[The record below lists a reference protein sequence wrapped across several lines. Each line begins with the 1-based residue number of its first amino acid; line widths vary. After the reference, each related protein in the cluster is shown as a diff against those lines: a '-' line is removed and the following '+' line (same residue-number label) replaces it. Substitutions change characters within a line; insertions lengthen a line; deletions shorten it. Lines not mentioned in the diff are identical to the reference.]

1 MIEKKI
7 VSGKKAEFAVKE
19 FIKGKLG
26 KGKIS
31 KIEIERT
38 PVGER
43 VLIYTSRPGQV
54 IGKGGEMIQELTSNI
69 KKQFGL
75 ENPRIEIADIKDVE
89 FDAQTIADQIA
100 MAIERFGPSSF
111 KIIAY
116 KALDRLK
123 HSGAL
128 GAEIVLSGKLPGER
142 AKLWRFTYGYLRKTG
157 ETDIVNSAKAVSQTK
172 PGTVGVKVFIVP
184 KDAEISD
191 RIIVESGKIIKEIVE
206 EKPEEKEVKKV
217 KRGRKK
223 KTETNEE
230 KKEDKEVKNGDIEK
244 QGN

>member
-7 VSGKKAEFAVKE
+7 VAGKKTEFAVKE
-19 FIKGKLG
+19 YIKEKLG

-38 PVGER
+38 PIGER
-43 VLIYTSRPGQV
+43 VIIYTGRPGQV
-54 IGKGGEMIQELTSNI
+54 IGKGGEMIQDLTVSI
-69 KKQFGL
+69 KKQFKM

-89 FDAQTIADQIA
+89 FDAQTTADQIA

-116 KALDRLK
+116 KAMDRLK
-123 HSGAL
+123 RAGAL
-128 GAEIVLSGKLPGER
+128 GAEIVLGGKLPSER
-142 AKLWRFTYGYLRKTG
+142 ARTWRFSYGYLKKTG
-157 ETDIVNSAKAVSQTK
+157 ETDIVNSAQAVAQTK
-172 PGTVGVKVFIVP
+172 PGVVGVKVSIVP
-184 KDAEISD
+184 KDAIISD
-191 RIIVESGKIIKEIVE
+191 RINVESGKIITEAVKETEVKVE
-206 EKPEEKEVKKV
+206 EKKKA

-223 KTETNEE
+223 KSDNEE
-230 KKEDKEVKNGDIEK
+230 SKEVKNGDTEK

>member
-1 MIEKKI
+1 MMEKKI
-7 VSGKKAEFAVKE
+7 IAGKKNEFAAKE
-19 FIKGKLG
+19 FIRGKLG

-31 KIEIERT
+31 NIEIERT
-38 PVGER
+38 PIGER

-54 IGKGGEMIQELTSNI
+54 IGKGGDTIQDLTISI

-89 FDAQTIADQIA
+89 FDAQTVADQIA

-116 KALDRLK
+116 KAMDRLK
-123 HSGAL
+123 QARAL

-142 AKLWRFTYGYLRKTG
+142 ARSWRFAYGYLKKTG
-157 ETDIVNSAKAVSQTK
+157 EVDIVNSAQAVAQTK
-172 PGTVGVKVFIVP
+172 PGVVGVKVSIVP
-184 KDAEISD
+184 KDAIIPD
-191 RIIVESGKIIKEIVE
+191 RINVESGKVIVEEIIKE
-206 EKPEEKEVKKV
+206 KTEEKEKKTRKV
-217 KRGRKK
+217 RKK
-223 KTETNEE
+223 KIETDIE
-230 KKEDKEVKNGDIEK
+230 KEKEVKNGDTEK